1 MAELR
6 ARRGES
12 ESEKERAGESLRERA
27 TREFLA
33 RVSPMI
39 FRGGLSGG
47 VPLISL

>member
-6 ARRGES
+6 ARRG

-39 FRGGLSGG
+39 FKGGLSGG